1 MNLRALAIAGVT
13 LVAVIAVGGGV
24 VLWNTVTAP
33 LDGGPCPTTT
43 RAAIEARGEAF
54 DPSFFT
60 SQYTNEGKIVRAVL
74 GEPYPDC
81 WGFLGAM
88 RCTAE
93 GPTTVGAR
101 SLDEEVYFDFP
112 AGARATIAIWSGPGI
127 ICGMEAG

>member
-1 MNLRALAIAGVT
+1 MTLRTLAIAAGA
-13 LVAVIAVGGGV
+13 LVIVIAAGAGY
-24 VLWNTVTAP
+24 WTWTAITAP

-43 RAAIEARGEAF
+43 RTEIEARGQAF

-74 GEPYPDC
+74 GEPYPGC

-101 SLDEEVYFDFP
+101 FFEEEAYYHIP
-112 AGARATIAIWSGPGI
+112 KGARATIAIWSGPGI
-127 ICGMEAG
+127 ICAMEPS